1 MAFEYRYV
9 STYGAARVIA
19 TFVSFI
25 GWVIFISS
33 LLAFVISFFSAV
45 ETLSKQSSNLIIGV
59 SIFWTIL
66 PSFGGI
72 VSALFLIITGQFTRA
87 TLDTAD
93 YNGEMLTIMKANLLA
108 MNTAN
113 PATHHVTQASRPRG
127 PEIQTVP
134 EPPRTIEIPVGV
146 EDQKLSVREAAQAIN
161 VANSTMQD
169 YLKSGRLIAN
179 PDGTIDL
186 YSLYRAGFIV
196 RNFPPNRGT

>member
-113 PATHHVTQASRPRG
+113 PATQQASRSRG

-161 VANSTMQD
+161 VANSTIQD

>member
-1 MAFEYRYV
+1 M
-9 STYGAARVIA
+9 
-19 TFVSFI
+19 
-25 GWVIFISS
+25 
-33 LLAFVISFFSAV
+33 
-45 ETLSKQSSNLIIGV
+45 
-59 SIFWTIL
+59 
-66 PSFGGI
+66 
-72 VSALFLIITGQFTRA
+72 SALFLIITGQFTRA

-113 PATHHVTQASRPRG
+113 PATQQASRPRG